1 MTRLLALLAL
11 ALVAWAV
18 LRREGYEL
26 HRDCLPHEH
35 AERNLGYWA
44 RDMQRWGREQAAS
57 LAVLRREPHAEA
69 DLWRD
74 EPGGG
79 W

>member
-1 MTRLLALLAL
+1 MKALLALLAL
-11 ALVAWAV
+11 ALVAW
-18 LRREGYEL
+18 
-26 HRDCLPHEH
+26 
-35 AERNLGYWA
+35 
-44 RDMQRWGREQAAS
+44 
-57 LAVLRREPHAEA
+57 AVLRREPHAEA